1 MAVVVSAQSGGEER
15 RRESIPIYTKNGEEE
30 EERRKE
36 AREVKM
42 ARHCVEYGGVKLIT
56 QGDGNPRRWLSA
68 PHHMNVLVSN
78 ERNGTGTAL

>member
-1 MAVVVSAQSGGEER
+1 MAVGGKCSR
-15 RRESIPIYTKNGEEE
+15 AGRRESIPIYTKNGEEE

>member
-1 MAVVVSAQSGGEER
+1 MV
-15 RRESIPIYTKNGEEE
+15 RESARERWRGAAEKNRFLFTQKNGEEE

-36 AREVKM
+36 AEVKM

>member
-1 MAVVVSAQSGGEER
+1 MAVVVSAQSGGEEQKR
-15 RRESIPIYTKNGEEE
+15 IDSYYTKNGEEE